1 MEKRKSLTNI
11 FKSSKEQVDI
21 DEKKI
26 IAELQKNSKEGIDKI
41 AKRYDYSQ

>member
-1 MEKRKSLTNI
+1 ML
-11 FKSSKEQVDI
+11 KSSKEQVDI

-41 AKRYDYSQ
+41 AKRYDFSR